1 MAVSRLYRG
10 FKILEKPLTEN
21 RKIIEIKGEN
31 IMSALT
37 RFLRQNKIQKEN
49 TKYAATKSLVDEQ
62 GNPLYWVIKP
72 LSTSENDRI
81 RDDCTV
87 EVPLTGKPNL
97 FRQKLLTSKYLS
109 KMIAASVVEPNL
121 YDKELQDS
129 YGVIT
134 PEELVKAM
142 VDDPGE
148 YSKFAEFIQNFNG
161 FDETLDD
168 KVEKAKN

>member
-62 GNPLYWVIKP
+62 GNPL
-72 LSTSENDRI
+72 
-81 RDDCTV
+81 
-87 EVPLTGKPNL
+87 
-97 FRQKLLTSKYLS
+97 
-109 KMIAASVVEPNL
+109 
-121 YDKELQDS
+121 
-129 YGVIT
+129 
-134 PEELVKAM
+134 
-142 VDDPGE
+142 
-148 YSKFAEFIQNFNG
+148 
-161 FDETLDD
+161 
-168 KVEKAKN
+168 